1 MEGNY
6 NCIGDATHT
15 AANGFIGGGQCNGV
29 FRDLAAVVGGC
40 QNSAHSC
47 MSFIGGGGVNNI
59 FIKSDCSFLGGGSLN
74 GIGDSS
80 VSPVNFATESFLG
93 GGSMNCIDA
102 VGANTKFGVIGGG
115 QSNTVCAGTN
125 HSSIFSGKGNTVS
138 GSCSAIL
145 GGFNNNDNGLAN
157 VGIFGNNINNP
168 LNMAAN
174 TFHVNSLIMQN
185 IPAVNA
191 VTYAPLVSGQ
201 LYTIIAAPGF
211 TARPVYIK

>member
-115 QSNTVCAGTN
+115 QSNKVCAGTN

-138 GSCSAIL
+138 GSCSSIL
-145 GGFNNNDNGLAN
+145 GGSGNSDGGFGY
-157 VGIFGNNINNP
+157 VGIFGQGITAP
-168 LNMAAN
+168 LPN
-174 TFHVNSLIMQN
+174 TFYTNCL
-185 IPAVNA
+185 NA
-191 VTYAPLVSGQ
+191 CSTPLYIFGGFPTG
-201 LYTIIAAPGF
+201 TISYFPAPGGLGF
-211 TARPVYIK
+211 PLGSCIAMIS